1 MSEVGI
7 TAFAALGWEARAVLA
22 GLADVEAAGEPRRWR
37 GRLRDGR
44 TCLVVQTGMGPARAA
59 AAAQTAPRA
68 DLFLSLGCGGGLLPW
83 LRTGDVVVAT
93 EVVRLDASCRPEA
106 CTAAVLPPVEL
117 GAHAGVVASSPAPL
131 ATAVQKTAAAGCG
144 ALLVDMESWAL
155 AAEADR
161 RGIPLAV
168 VRVVLDVAGDEL
180 AALAGA
186 VDTTTGDIDPWRAAR
201 ALLPRPWTWPTALQ
215 LARQQGEAAARL
227 TEAVSVLF
235 GRRDG
240 LGLEGAQAAVRK

>member
-1 MSEVGI
+1 MSEFEI

-22 GLADVEAAGEPRRWR
+22 CLEDAQAAGEPRRWR

-44 TCLVVQTGMGPARAA
+44 TCLVVQTGMGLARAA
-59 AAAQTAPRA
+59 AAARTAPPA

-83 LRTGDVVVAT
+83 LRTGDIVVAT

-106 CTAAVLPPVEL
+106 STAALLPPVEL
-117 GAHAGVVASSPAPL
+117 GAHAGVVASSPAAL

-144 ALLVDMESWAL
+144 ALLVDMESWSL

-168 VRVVLDVAGDEL
+168 VRVVLDVASDEL
-180 AALAGA
+180 AAMAGA
-186 VDTTTGDIDPWRAAR
+186 VDTATGDIDPWRAAR
-201 ALLPRPWTWPTALQ
+201 VLLPRPWTWPTALQ

-240 LGLEGAQAAVRK
+240 VGLEGARAAARK